1 MIIAAFLL
9 GFMGSFHCVGMCGP
23 IALALPLPSN
33 SMQARVLG
41 SLLYNFGRST
51 TYASIGLLLGTIGGG
66 LAWWGWQQ
74 ALSISMGFLLI
85 MSAVIPNL
93 SIRLGKYLPFK
104 TSFVPVIQQHLGA
117 LFKQHNYSAL
127 FGIGILNGLLPC
139 GLVYMGAVGAVA
151 TNTPLNGAL
160 FMLFFGLGT
169 LPTMFFLSLTG
180 TWITAPIRSKIK
192 KILPIFTILL
202 GILFVIRG
210 MNLGIPYLSP
220 AIDWAMGGGN
230 IPICH

>member
-23 IALALPLPSN
+23 IALALPLPNN
-33 SMQARVLG
+33 SIQSRVLG
-41 SLLYNFGRST
+41 GLLYNFGRSV

-74 ALSISMGFLLI
+74 ALSISMGILLI
-85 MSAVIPNL
+85 ISVLIPNI
-93 SIRLGKYLPFK
+93 SIVIGKYLPFK
-104 TSFVPVIQQHLGA
+104 TSFVPTIRQHLA
-117 LFKQHNYSAL
+117 TLFKQHNYSAL

-139 GLVYMGAVGAVA
+139 GLVYIGAVGAVA

-169 LPTMFFLSLTG
+169 LPTMLLLSLTG
-180 TWITAPIRSKIK
+180 TWVTAPIRSKIK
-192 KILPIFTILL
+192 KILPVFTLLL

-220 AIDWAMGGGN
+220 AIDWAISGGN
-230 IPICH
+230 VPACH